1 MSLYNITLVVVQ
13 YFFSHIA
20 DLVVE
25 IDWLNQTVRHMT
37 HSNDRRSMDRQTQEV
52 EPSPTQMAKGS
63 GNRRFLYLAT
73 GSTIAFVLYSV
84 FILEPVSK
92 CFTLE
97 DSSNSLGL
105 RFTYTLQMVQDFF
118 ELRSQDQLDCYVEF
132 LQIWDVMYAVVYAS
146 MYCFWIMYFYHDR
159 PVFLVVPVLAMVADW
174 AENFVEVMMINRY
187 LDSNT
192 ISDTLVSV
200 GSGLNM
206 IKWVFF
212 SLTYLIITL
221 GICTK
226 IKSVIRQ
233 SKKE

>member
-1 MSLYNITLVVVQ
+1 MLLYNITLVVVQ
-13 YFFSHIA
+13 YFFSHMA

-37 HSNDRRSMDRQTQEV
+37 RSNDRGYMDLQTQEV
-52 EPSPTQMAKGS
+52 EPGPTQMAKGS

-84 FILEPVSK
+84 LILEPVSK

-105 RFTYTLQMVQDFF
+105 RFTYTLQMVQ
-118 ELRSQDQLDCYVEF
+118 F

-159 PVFLVVPVLAMVADW
+159 PIFLMVPVLAMVADW

-200 GSGLNM
+200 GSGLNV

-212 SLTYLIITL
+212 SLTYLIIAV
-221 GICTK
+221 GIRTK

>member
-1 MSLYNITLVVVQ
+1 MLLYNITLVVVQ
-13 YFFSHIA
+13 YFFSHMA
-20 DLVVE
+20 DLVME
-25 IDWLNQTVRHMT
+25 IDWLNRTVRHMT
-37 HSNDRRSMDRQTQEV
+37 RSNDRGYMDLQTQEV
-52 EPSPTQMAKGS
+52 EPGPTQMAKGS

-84 FILEPVSK
+84 LILEPVSK

-146 MYCFWIMYFYHDR
+146 MYFYHDR
-159 PVFLVVPVLAMVADW
+159 PIFLVVPVLAMVADW

-200 GSGLNM
+200 GSGLNV

-212 SLTYLIITL
+212 SLTYLIIAV
-221 GICTK
+221 GIRTK

>member
-1 MSLYNITLVVVQ
+1 M
-13 YFFSHIA
+13 
-20 DLVVE
+20 
-25 IDWLNQTVRHMT
+25 VR
-37 HSNDRRSMDRQTQEV
+37 
-52 EPSPTQMAKGS
+52 
-63 GNRRFLYLAT
+63 
-73 GSTIAFVLYSV
+73 
-84 FILEPVSK
+84 
-92 CFTLE
+92 
-97 DSSNSLGL
+97 
-105 RFTYTLQMVQDFF
+105 DFF

-159 PVFLVVPVLAMVADW
+159 PIFLVVPVLAMVADW

-200 GSGLNM
+200 GSGLNV

-212 SLTYLIITL
+212 SLTYLIIAV
-221 GICTK
+221 GIRTK